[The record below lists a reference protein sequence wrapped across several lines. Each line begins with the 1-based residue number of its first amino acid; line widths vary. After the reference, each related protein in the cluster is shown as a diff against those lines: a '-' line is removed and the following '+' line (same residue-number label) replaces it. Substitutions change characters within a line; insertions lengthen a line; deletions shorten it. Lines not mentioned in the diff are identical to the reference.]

1 MKIKYIGDK
10 SEMKNVYGYDFS
22 WRAVVDIPES
32 DTLAIRKLSNNSH
45 FEVVESGNDEPKDE
59 ASVAHMPEIVEQEP
73 VNISYGIFRTKADGE
88 KYSKPDKVC
97 DTEEE
102 VDAYLKE
109 NGLTRDD
116 RLVMKRGE

>member
-1 MKIKYIGDK
+1 MLIKYIGDK

-45 FEVVESGNDEPKDE
+45 FEVVGEGEATAEPPELEMVKAEEPESKAG
-59 ASVAHMPEIVEQEP
+59 SVTF
-73 VNISYGIFRTKADGE
+73 GIFRVKEDGE

-97 DTEEE
+97 DTNEE
-102 VDAYLKE
+102 VDAYLEE

-116 RLVMKRGE
+116 RLVMERDK